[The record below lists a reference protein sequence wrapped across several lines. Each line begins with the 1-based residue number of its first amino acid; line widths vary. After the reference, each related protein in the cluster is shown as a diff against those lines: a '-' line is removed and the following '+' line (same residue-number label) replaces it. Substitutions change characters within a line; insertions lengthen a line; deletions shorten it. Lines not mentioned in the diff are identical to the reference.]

1 MQDTDISPS
10 HHSVNE
16 LELMTKQTF
25 FDYNSPHLPDPT
37 QQINSAASPIVE
49 NLNSRHENETNSGV
63 QSHVLDVGFWNNV
76 RTSMKAKSGSN
87 KLLNNYLDPIDI
99 IKVEHD
105 QAGIRLKLG
114 VPNRFLYFY
123 ANENLKDKIVAEI
136 QNINPGPVDIEF
148 IIVEK
153 STQDYN
159 ASLQDILENGDQIF
173 QTQNVRPNIQVVEKT
188 RGQENLM
195 GEFTFSTFVVGK
207 NSEFAHAATYNVAQ
221 NPGSDDYNPLIIYGP
236 SGMGK
241 THLLNAAGNLI
252 REKYPHLRITYI
264 SAERFLNEC
273 VSSLRRQEMDKF
285 RQKYRENS
293 DVLVVD
299 DVQYIGRGEAVQE
312 EFFHMINSFIEKK
325 KQIILASD
333 RMPKD
338 IGLEDRSRTRLER
351 GLIADITMPDLE
363 TRIAILRYKAEQTSM
378 RLSEDVIQYLA
389 RISKKSIRELEGN
402 LKKIKMFSELQ
413 GLAIDLELA
422 KRVLAHHENSVSIT
436 IDEIQKI
443 VAEHFKIRVTDLKST
458 SRAKPIVVPRQIAMF
473 LIKKFLDKSL
483 VDIGKAFGGRD
494 HTTVINS
501 LEKIENLQS
510 VNPEFKN
517 DIDDLIT
524 RINNITGV

>member
-1 MQDTDISPS
+1 MQQNTQNDGDQTRQSMEIDTS
-10 HHSVNE
+10 
-16 LELMTKQTF
+16 
-25 FDYNSPHLPDPT
+25 
-37 QQINSAASPIVE
+37 
-49 NLNSRHENETNSGV
+49 
-63 QSHVLDVGFWNNV
+63 FWNQIKV
-76 RTSMKAKSGSN
+76 SMKSKNGSN
-87 KLLNNYLDPIDI
+87 RLLENYLDPIDI
-99 IKVEHD
+99 IKIDKKDNVLL
-105 QAGIRLKLG
+105 ITLG
-114 VPNRFLYFY
+114 VPNRFFYFY
-123 ANENLKDKIVAEI
+123 ANENLKDKIIAEA
-136 QNINPGPVDIEF
+136 QQYNEGPVEIDF
-148 IIVEK
+148 IITEK
-153 STQDYN
+153 IAQDYN
-159 ASLQDILENGDQIF
+159 TSLQDVLQNGDQLF
-173 QTQNVRPNIQVVEKT
+173 QTTVPRLPTHVVEKT
-188 RGQENLM
+188 KTQENLIN
-195 GEFTFSTFVVGK
+195 EFTFSTFVVGK
-207 NSEFAHAATYNVAQ
+207 NSEFAHAATFNVAQ
-221 NPGSDDYNPLIIYGP
+221 SPGSDDYNPLIIYGP

-252 REKYPHLRITYI
+252 RQKYPHLRITYI

-273 VSSLRRQEMDKF
+273 VSALRRQEMDKF

-312 EFFHMINSFIEKK
+312 EFFHMINAFIEKK

-363 TRIAILRYKAEQTSM
+363 TRIAILRYKAEQAMM
-378 RLSEDVIQYLA
+378 RISDDVIQYLA

-422 KRVLAHHENSVSIT
+422 KKVLAHHENSISIT
-436 IDEIQKI
+436 IEEIQKI
-443 VAEHFKIRVTDLKST
+443 VAEHFKVRVTDLKST
-458 SRAKPIVVPRQIAMF
+458 SRSKPIVVPRQIAMY

-501 LEKIENLQS
+501 LEKIVNLQAT
-510 VNPEFKN
+510 NPEFKN

-524 RINNITGV
+524 RINNITGL